1 MRDTLCPLSSAA
13 FLSTRPTV
21 GALMVLC
28 EENYSLLCRLV
39 QGLPGRQGRLVSRVE
54 GAVDLHLTIEVQAPY
69 TTLLR
74 LTHVFGDGE
83 SGRSPLGSDPDVR
96 LRVYHDAR
104 QVEVLDLRQ
113 TALPL
118 HADYRPPALDSK
130 WRLNL
135 FLGKWLAYCL
145 HQGHRFGASS
155 TAWLP
160 LPEDDDLPCSCG

>member
-13 FLSTRPTV
+13 LLSARPTV

-28 EENYSLLCRLV
+28 EENYSLLCRLI

-83 SGRSPLGSDPDVR
+83 SGRLPLGSDPDVR

-118 HADYRPPALDSK
+118 HADYQPPALDSK

-145 HQGHRFGASS
+145 HQGHRFRASS